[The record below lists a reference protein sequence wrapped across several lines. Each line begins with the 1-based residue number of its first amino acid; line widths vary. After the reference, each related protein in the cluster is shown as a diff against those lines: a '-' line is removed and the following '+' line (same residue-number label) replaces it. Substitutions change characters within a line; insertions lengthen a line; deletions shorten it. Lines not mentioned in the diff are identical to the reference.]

1 MAKAIYYKV
10 FFEKLFNLLLFSH
23 LDLTSGGNY
32 HEICYGTINRY
43 LL

>member
-10 FFEKLFNLLLFSH
+10 FFEKLFNLLLLGH
-23 LDLTSGGNY
+23 LDLKSGGNY
-32 HEICYGTINRY
+32 HEIYYGTINRY